1 MLESFPALTQAVVTP
16 SCQKSWGW
24 ILSLFQVC
32 RAPPNLGA
40 GAASGVLH
48 PDPLKC
54 FSPFP
59 LVPPSSGVQD
69 PPALTL
75 ALTPTHRTHIW
86 THFQVDLLLVV
97 VPQLLGGLGFFG
109 DVGFLGV
116 LDEIRVVFPSAGRE
130 VGKGQSGRWQRQGEH
145 P

>member
-1 MLESFPALTQAVVTP
+1 MSSIPTP
-16 SCQKSWGW
+16 KRL
-24 ILSLFQVC
+24 LSL
-32 RAPPNLGA
+32 PPPA
-40 GAASGVLH
+40 
-48 PDPLKC
+48 
-54 FSPFP
+54 
-59 LVPPSSGVQD
+59 PSSGVQD

-97 VPQLLGGLGFFG
+97 VPQLLGGLGLFG

-130 VGKGQSGRWQRQGEH
+130 VGKGQCQGGGRGKEST
-145 P
+145 PKPAC

>member
-1 MLESFPALTQAVVTP
+1 ML
-16 SCQKSWGW
+16 
-24 ILSLFQVC
+24 LSLPPP
-32 RAPPNLGA
+32 AP
-40 GAASGVLH
+40 SR
-48 PDPLKC
+48 
-54 FSPFP
+54 
-59 LVPPSSGVQD
+59 GVQE

-75 ALTPTHRTHIW
+75 TLTPTHRTHIW

-97 VPQLLGGLGFFG
+97 VPQLLGSLGLFG

-130 VGKGQSGRWQRQGEH
+130 VGKGQRQGGGSGQGQH